1 MQRKSPRKDKKMKAL
16 IDLHTHTI
24 ASGHAYS
31 TWNENVMAAQKKGLK
46 VLGMSEHARMM
57 PGTCGELYFY
67 NFRVLP
73 KQIGDLRVYNGIE
86 ANIYDHS
93 GSIDVEEPVLSKVDY
108 IIASMH
114 TPCIAGGTVAQNTQA
129 LLGAMRN
136 PFVKIIGHPDDARY
150 PLDYEELTTAAVAEK
165 VALELNNSSLN
176 PLSAR
181 KDGEKCI
188 RKLLEKCI
196 DNHTM
201 IIMGTDSHYCE
212 QVGDFTNSYKIL
224 EELNFPEEQII
235 NMHIEKLS
243 YVLNK

>member
-1 MQRKSPRKDKKMKAL
+1 MKSL

-31 TWNENVMAAQKKGLK
+31 TWNENVQAARKKGLK
-46 VLGMSEHARMM
+46 AVGMSEHAKMM
-57 PGTCGELYFY
+57 PGTCGDLYFY
-67 NFRVLP
+67 NFKVLP
-73 KQIGDLRVYNGIE
+73 KQIEDMQIYNGIE
-86 ANIYDHS
+86 ANIYDYK
-93 GSIDVEEPVLSKVDY
+93 GSIDVEEPILTKVDY

-114 TPCIAGGTVAQNTQA
+114 IPCLPKGTIRQNTET

-136 PFVKIIGHPDDARY
+136 PYVKIIGHPDDARY
-150 PLDYEELTTAAVAEK
+150 PLDYEELTAAATAEK
-165 VALELNNSSLN
+165 VALELNNSSLH

-181 KDGEKCI
+181 VDGAKCI
-188 RKLLEKCI
+188 RELLEKCI

-212 QVGDFTNSYKIL
+212 QVGDFAESYKIL
-224 EELNFPEEQII
+224 EELQFPQEQII
-235 NMHIEKLS
+235 NMDLSRLS

>member
-1 MQRKSPRKDKKMKAL
+1 MKSL

-31 TWNENVMAAQKKGLK
+31 TWNENVQAAQQQGLK

-67 NFRVLP
+67 NFKVLP

-86 ANIYDHS
+86 ANIYDYA

-114 TPCIAGGTVAQNTQA
+114 IPCISSGTIRQNMDA
-129 LLGAMRN
+129 YIGAMRN

-150 PLDYEELTTAAVAEK
+150 PLDYDELTAAATAEK

-181 KDGEKCI
+181 ADGAKCI
-188 RKLLEKCI
+188 RKLLEKCM

-201 IIMGTDSHYCE
+201 VIMGTDSHYCT
-212 QVGDFTNSYKIL
+212 QVGDFTDSYHIL
-224 EELNFPEEQII
+224 EELNFPEKQII
-235 NMHIEKLS
+235 NMDVKRLS